1 MGTQFA
7 KQNWN
12 FDVPGA
18 GFGGCRRPF
27 LVCFGIWREKF
38 FVPSFKLMVQV
49 SIVLLYSAISLE
61 PAVGFMPNLHGICQ

>member
-27 LVCFGIWREKF
+27 LVCFGILEGKF
-38 FVPSFKLMVQV
+38 FVPSMKLMVQV
-49 SIVLLYSAISLE
+49 SIVLCSAISLE
-61 PAVGFMPNLHGICQ
+61 PGVGFMPNLHGICQ